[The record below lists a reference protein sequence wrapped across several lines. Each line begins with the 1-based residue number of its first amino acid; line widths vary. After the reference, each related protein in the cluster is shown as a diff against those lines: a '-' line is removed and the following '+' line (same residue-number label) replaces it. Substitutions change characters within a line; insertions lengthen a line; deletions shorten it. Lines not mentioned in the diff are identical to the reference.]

1 VNRRQR
7 LLLTIPIFV
16 LIFVVVGAGVARND
30 LNYTTT
36 AGGLF
41 VIVGYILH
49 GKDSDED
56 DDQ

>member
-1 VNRRQR
+1 MDRRQR
-7 LLLTIPIFV
+7 LLITIPIFV
-16 LIFVVVGAGVARND
+16 LIFVVVGAGVIRND

-49 GKDSDED
+49 GNSTKDDE
-56 DDQ
+56 Q